1 MHSHRPNNNKKMK
14 EDSEDDTVERDHG
27 PSFFHLHCG
36 CEECLEYREML
47 IQLMVEDHEYNILWD
62 RLKALIREFYEVV
75 PQ

>member
-1 MHSHRPNNNKKMK
+1 MK
-14 EDSEDDTVERDHG
+14 EEDSGDETNDADHR
-27 PSFFHLHCG
+27 PSFFNLYCE

-47 IQLMVEDHEYNILWD
+47 IQLMVEDREYNILWD